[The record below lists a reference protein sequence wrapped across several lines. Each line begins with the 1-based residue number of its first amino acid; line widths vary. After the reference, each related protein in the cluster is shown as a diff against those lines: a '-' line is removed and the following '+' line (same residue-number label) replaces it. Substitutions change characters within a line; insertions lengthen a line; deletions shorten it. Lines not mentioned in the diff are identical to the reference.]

1 MWKLGG
7 ANFRWLGCLAGR
19 RIIISMNIINNINI
33 IILICF
39 RGDDS
44 SGGVV
49 VVCRTGDILIS
60 NFVSVGMSRAVA
72 RP

>member
-1 MWKLGG
+1 MEAWGG
-7 ANFRWLGCLAGR
+7 ANCCWLGCLAG
-19 RIIISMNIINNINI
+19 IIISMNIINNINI

-49 VVCRTGDILIS
+49 VVYRTRDILIF